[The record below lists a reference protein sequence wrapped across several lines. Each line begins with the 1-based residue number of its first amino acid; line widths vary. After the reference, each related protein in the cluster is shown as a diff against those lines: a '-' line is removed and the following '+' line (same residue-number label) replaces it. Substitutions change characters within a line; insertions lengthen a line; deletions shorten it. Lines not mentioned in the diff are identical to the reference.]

1 MAAFAY
7 ADGNVLTA
15 EQLNASFSG
24 TAVPVATF
32 AAGGSDDTTQLTN
45 AFAYLQASPGNSISF
60 APGKTYT
67 ISALITITGA
77 SNFQIFG
84 NGATIQGGSTY
95 APVAGNGLILFY
107 GANANGDVFD
117 LHLNGNRT
125 ARNPTAEVDAHN
137 WEVQGTTS
145 GTSSF
150 IRFWGCRS
158 INSIC
163 DNWCIDAAGTAISVL
178 ADLPTDIQLI
188 NCYGTQAYRNSISV
202 VNSNRFRVYG
212 GQFTYSNG
220 TLPMAGIDVEAN
232 NAAGVNGD
240 LGNVDCRL
248 YNMECF
254 GNSGYD
260 FSFTVN
266 STVRAFNIMGHGGTS
281 GAVIVGN
288 ANYVEINGI
297 TLDSYT
303 NTVQSGVIAV
313 NNTAGEIHIDDVR
326 ATNITTGNNNLPLI
340 SVNGGVTGPVTLG
353 VVRAT
358 SCNAPLLGT
367 GYVGL
372 IVDELNANGANQG
385 QMVVVNGAK
394 TTIKRLVGVNV
405 TGALYCNAPDCEL
418 DDVTLINPTGTNT
431 QLVWF
436 DNGSTNPI
444 LRGMRVHQDTA
455 IPTGQ
460 IAAYFYSAPLFVG
473 DVIGRCGGATDYTAS
488 PSSLITF
495 AGGVSGSEIGLI
507 SPSPLVFAGSVT
519 PGAIGNGAVYQST
532 GHTLTGAALG
542 DQVIATYSQTLSG
555 VTLTGYVSAANTV
568 AATFANNTG
577 STVTPAAGTL
587 TLRLVKAR

>member
-240 LGNVDCRL
+240 LGNIDARFYGTQA
-248 YNMECF
+248 YN
-254 GNSGYD
+254 NTGYD
-260 FSFTVN
+260 LSFTVN
-266 STVRAFNIMGHGGTS
+266 STVRAFDIMTHGGTA
-281 GAVIVGN
+281 GGVIVGT

-297 TLDSYT
+297 TVDTYT
-303 NTVQSGVIAV
+303 NTATAGVILV
-313 NNTAGEIHIDDVR
+313 TGGAGETHIESVR
-326 ATNITTGNNNLPLI
+326 ANNITTASQSMPVI
-340 SVNGGVTGPVTLG
+340 QVNAGAVGPVTIRD
-353 VVRAT
+353 VRGS
-358 SCNAPLLGT
+358 SCDCPLVLSNLAGA
-367 GYVGL
+367 VIEDL
-372 IVDELNANGANQG
+372 KQNGANAG
-385 QMVVVNGAK
+385 YMAIITGAG
-394 TTIKRLVGVNV
+394 TVIKRMVGVGV
-405 TGALYCNAPDCEL
+405 PAAIYCDAANCEVS
-418 DDVTLINPTGTNT
+418 DVTLMNPTATS
-431 QLVWF
+431 QLFYF
-436 DNGSTNPI
+436 DTGATYAVVRDITLIQQTS
-444 LRGMRVHQDTA
+444 
-455 IPTGQ
+455 IPGGQ
-460 IAAYFYSAPLFVG
+460 VGLYFAEPPAFVG
-473 DVIGRCGGATDYTAS
+473 DIATNVAGAAWTSAEAYT
-488 PSSLITF
+488 F
-495 AGGVSGSEIGLI
+495 VNGYSGSTMGTAR
-507 SPSPLVFAGSVT
+507 P
-519 PGAIGNGAVYQST
+519 
-532 GHTLTGAALG
+532 AL
-542 DQVIATYSQTLSG
+542 
-555 VTLTGYVSAANTV
+555 
-568 AATFANNTG
+568 
-577 STVTPAAGTL
+577 P
-587 TLRLVKAR
+587 

>member
-232 NAAGVNGD
+232 NSAGVNGD

-303 NTVQSGVIAV
+303 NSMPYGVIAV
-313 NNTAGEIHIDDVR
+313 IAGAGETHINDVT
-326 ATNITTGNNNLPLI
+326 ATNITSGSFNQ
-340 SVNGGVTGPVTLG
+340 SVITVNAGATGPVTIKN
-353 VVRAT
+353 VRAT
-358 SCNAPLLGT
+358 ASTTALVYSSAPGVT
-367 GYVGL
+367 IEGL
-372 IVDELNANGANQG
+372 NQSGANGTYMALIT
-385 QMVVVNGAK
+385 GAQ
-394 TTIKRLVGVNV
+394 TIVKGVTGVGVQS
-405 TGALYCNAPDCEL
+405 GLYCNAANISVS
-418 DDVTLINPTGTNT
+418 DVTLMNP
-431 QLVWF
+431 
-436 DNGSTNPI
+436 
-444 LRGMRVHQDTA
+444 
-455 IPTGQ
+455 
-460 IAAYFYSAPLFVG
+460 
-473 DVIGRCGGATDYTAS
+473 
-488 PSSLITF
+488 
-495 AGGVSGSEIGLI
+495 
-507 SPSPLVFAGSVT
+507 
-519 PGAIGNGAVYQST
+519 
-532 GHTLTGAALG
+532 TLTGAALL
-542 DQVIATYSQTLSG
+542 DFDTAATYAVVRG
-555 VTLTGYVSAANTV
+555 VTLIQQTALPSGQIGLSFAEAPAFVGDIITNTAGAAWTAAEAYNFAGGYTG
-568 AATFANNTG
+568 ATMGTAR
-577 STVTPAAGTL
+577 PAL
-587 TLRLVKAR
+587 P